1 MGLDLRGDAS
11 AWPDPYKTLDQTLP
25 GDLPDTVLAAIRV
38 DFRRLTPPAQRALS
52 AAAVAGR
59 SGLTSGCWPGSW
71 ARQLEEVAKALDELE
86 WHRWLVYD
94 PRGYTFVARIVRQ
107 VIAQDMLTPGQ
118 RQRVL
123 EAAGLSQPDLVHKE
137 GVITAPSSPLRSG
150 R

>member
-1 MGLDLRGDAS
+1 VELLRAVALGLDLRGTAG
-11 AWPDPYKTLDQTLP
+11 AWPDPHKTLDQTLP

-38 DFRRLTPPAQRALS
+38 DFRRLSPSAQRVLS
-52 AAAVAGR
+52 AAAVLGDRVSLELLAR
-59 SGLTSGCWPGSW
+59 GLGSPSS
-71 ARQLEEVAKALDELE
+71 EIAKALDELE

-123 EAAGLSQPDLVHKE
+123 EAAGL
-137 GVITAPSSPLRSG
+137 
-150 R
+150 